1 MYNFHLVGAGSL
13 GSGIA
18 IEISRRLAALT
29 WPAKLVIYD
38 DDTVEERN
46 IFSQDFLPSD
56 IGKAKAEAVAEK
68 CAQYNFVE
76 VEWQKV
82 RVVEDNINK
91 IMELDPLSIIID
103 AVDNIEARHLLWYHT
118 LATGVP
124 VMHMGMTPEGAGL
137 ISWTCE
143 THHDSFNLSP
153 MNMTAESI
161 KQLTSAH
168 DNKMPPCELNG
179 FRSLILNTVLAGV
192 NSLFIAIGKD
202 SLKEIQI
209 DGELQ
214 ESPGTL
220 TTWNTHMRGFELNPQ
235 ITAVVPWPKSE
246 EELFI
251 LEAQRMAL
259 ANA

>member
-38 DDTVEERN
+38 DDDVEERN

-56 IGKAKAEAVAEK
+56 IGKSKAEAVADK
-68 CAQYNFVE
+68 CRQYDYVDIEYRKIRITEENISE
-76 VEWQKV
+76 V
-82 RVVEDNINK
+82 
-91 IMELDPLSIIID
+91 MELDPLSVIID
-103 AVDNIEARHLLWYHT
+103 AVDNIEARHTIWYHSLST
-118 LATGVP
+118 SVP
-124 VMHMGMTPEGAGL
+124 VMHMGMNPEGSGL
-137 ISWTCE
+137 VSWTYE
-143 THHDSFNLSP
+143 TSYDSFNLSP
-153 MNMTAESI
+153 MNMTPESI
-161 KQLTSAH
+161 KQLSEAH
-168 DNKMPPCELNG
+168 NHKIPPCELNG

-192 NSLFIAIGKD
+192 NSLFIALGKD

-220 TTWNTHMRGFELNPQ
+220 TTWNTHMRGFEINPHLTNC
-235 ITAVVPWPKSE
+235 INWPKSD
-246 EELFI
+246 EELFFI
-251 LEAQRMAL
+251 EAQKAVL
-259 ANA
+259 TNA